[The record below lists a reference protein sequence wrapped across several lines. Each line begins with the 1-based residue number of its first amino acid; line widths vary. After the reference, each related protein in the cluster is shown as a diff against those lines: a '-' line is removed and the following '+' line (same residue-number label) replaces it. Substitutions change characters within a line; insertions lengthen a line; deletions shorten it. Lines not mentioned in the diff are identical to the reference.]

1 MNTFRTFGVKLY
13 APRRACQDVLKASAG
28 RRFEHCSYFVVELS
42 LACRVYPEVLK
53 TSAGRQ
59 FGHFSLGRGCTHDS
73 AGLRGHERSLRTAA
87 DFSHARYVRPSCARL
102 NRVWWFTS
110 PKSLDRVLEFLFY
123 LGAHVSGLVF
133 FRPKCLKHLPAHV
146 LALTPLREK
155 S

>member
-1 MNTFRTFGVKLY
+1 M
-13 APRRACQDVLKASAG
+13 
-28 RRFEHCSYFVVELS
+28 VELS

-73 AGLRGHERSLRTAA
+73 AGLRGHERSLRAAA
-87 DFSHARYVRPSCARL
+87 DFSYARYVRPSCARL

-123 LGAHVSGLVF
+123 LGAHVSRLIF

-155 S
+155 VNPTS